1 MTQKTGYPSIDRP
14 WLKYYSEE
22 AVSAPLP
29 ECTIYEYLWRQ
40 NKDYLDRIALNYFD
54 NRIAFR
60 ELFHNIDRAA
70 AAFAALQRP
79 YIEQTAINFAYAP
92 PTEADFLARMA
103 NPLMPFLA
111 AEEDG
116 RIAGFAYASAL
127 RTKEAYTWAVELS
140 VYVREDA
147 RGRGIGPALY
157 EKLLPL
163 LDKQGYVSAYACVT
177 LPNPASVGS
186 PHASATSA
194 NSSTRYTV
202 KKPNRR

>member
-1 MTQKTGYPSIDRP
+1 MLTIRP
-14 WLKYYSEE
+14 ARSE
-22 AVSAPLP
+22 
-29 ECTIYEYLWRQ
+29 
-40 NKDYLDRIALNYFD
+40 D
-54 NRIAFR
+54 
-60 ELFHNIDRAA
+60 A

-127 RTKEAYTWAVELS
+127 RTKEACTWAVELS

-177 LPNPASVGS
+177 LPNPASVALHKRFGFREAGVFPACGFKLGAWHDVVWLVRVVS
-186 PHASATSA
+186 PLPE
-194 NSSTRYTV
+194 
-202 KKPNRR
+202 KPGAILPAAEAWRQLD